1 VLRKLYP
8 HHSVVLTTDY
18 QMNLMAYPGVLVEPL
33 KDVPLITSTFFLNL
47 PRNSSP
53 KPGLLLD
60 NVEFGAFKVSW
71 TVSHPLLP
79 ESPISKQR

>member
-1 VLRKLYP
+1 
-8 HHSVVLTTDY
+8 
-18 QMNLMAYPGVLVEPL
+18 MNLMAYPGVSVEPL
-33 KDVPLITSTFFLNL
+33 KDVPLIASTFFLSL

-71 TVSHPLLP
+71 NVSHPLP
-79 ESPISKQR
+79 AESLISKQS